1 MLLKVVAISGL
12 DMIRLANLFLKLLF
26 GKHGQFIAKYLL
38 RVEYFLVV
46 HFFDER
52 VVLDAIGLKK
62 LHVSH
67 LESLPDRL
75 GNELGLG
82 INHQAISLIHPIKR
96 DVISFT

>member
-1 MLLKVVAISGL
+1 ML
-12 DMIRLANLFLKLLF
+12 RLTNLFLKLFF
-26 GKHGQFIAKYLL
+26 GKHGQFIAKYFL
-38 RVEYFLVV
+38 RIEYFLVV

-75 GNELGLG
+75 GNELGLE
-82 INHQAISLIHPIKR
+82 IIQSVEMFDKSNQKR
-96 DVISFT
+96 RSKVYL